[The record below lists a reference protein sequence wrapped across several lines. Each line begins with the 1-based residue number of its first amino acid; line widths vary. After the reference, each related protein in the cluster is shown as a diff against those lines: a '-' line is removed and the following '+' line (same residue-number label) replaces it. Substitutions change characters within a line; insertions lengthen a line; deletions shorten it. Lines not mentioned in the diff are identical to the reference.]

1 MIDIDFE
8 EKWKLLLDRLT
19 ELYGEKPDVQ
29 NIIFMIGV
37 QELGGKY
44 RKFNKAQKLDVMHVS
59 VCTLLIPYGY
69 YEFDT
74 HDEEG
79 WPHFKAT
86 DKLPFLKPLQQ
97 NHLMRQAIVSY
108 FEKGEFI

>member
-1 MIDIDFE
+1 
-8 EKWKLLLDRLT
+8 
-19 ELYGEKPDVQ
+19 
-29 NIIFMIGV
+29 MIGV

-44 RKFNKAQKLDVMHVS
+44 RQFNKAQKLDVMHVA
-59 VCTLLIPYGY
+59 VCTLLMQFGY

-74 HDEEG
+74 FDAEG

-86 DKLPFLKPLQQ
+86 EKLPFLKPLQQ
-97 NHLMRQAIVSY
+97 NHLMRQAVVSY